1 MTPMKS
7 LHHRGTNSLFKTC
20 LRLLIYSS
28 VILAAAV
35 PTTADVSLPILTP
48 IVVRVVG
55 SRAMALGDN
64 VGGAAVTIRDVE
76 TGTILAA
83 GRQTGPSGDAKSI
96 MQTPHLLIEPVFSVR
111 ESASFTT
118 ELQLSK
124 PTMVEVVGEGPL
136 KFPQAIRRASK
147 TVLVYPGKGMTGDG
161 VVLELNGLLVNLE
174 APIADRPLGI
184 GDEGTLRVT
193 VNMLCGCIVE
203 PFGNWDSRKMDL
215 YGELRVGEK
224 VVQRI
229 DVYHQGPKG
238 VFAGNFKIP
247 RSLKGEQSISLRVV
261 AADADA
267 ANVGV
272 DEVTYPLVPWEQSRD
287 ATGQEIPVIVPPA
300 PP

>member
-1 MTPMKS
+1 MWS
-7 LHHRGTNSLFKTC
+7 FKG
-20 LRLLIYSS
+20 LGLLVYVS

-35 PTTADVSLPILTP
+35 PATADVSLSVPTP
-48 IVVRVVG
+48 IVVRVVA

-64 VGGAAVTIRDVE
+64 VGGAAVTIRDVD
-76 TGTILAA
+76 TGAVLAA

-96 MQTPHLLIEPVFSVR
+96 MQTPHMLMEPVYSVR

-124 PTMVEVVGEGPL
+124 PTLVEVVGEGPL

-147 TVLVYPGKGMTGDG
+147 TVLLNPGKAVTGDG
-161 VVLELNGLLVNLE
+161 IIVELNGLLVNIE
-174 APIADRPLGI
+174 APTADRPLGI
-184 GDEGTLRVT
+184 GDEGTLRAT
-193 VNMLCGCIVE
+193 VKMLCGCIVE
-203 PFGNWDSRKMDL
+203 PFGVWDSRKMDL
-215 YGELRVGEK
+215 YGELRLGEK

-229 DVYHQGPKG
+229 DLYHQAKG
-238 VFAGNFKIP
+238 LFTGAFQIP
-247 RSLKGEQSISLRVV
+247 RSLKGEQSIALRLV

-287 ATGQEIPVIVPPA
+287 ATGQEIPAIIQPTK
-300 PP
+300 

>member
-1 MTPMKS
+1 VWQ
-7 LHHRGTNSLFKTC
+7 RFKC
-20 LRLLIYSS
+20 VGLLIYVS

-35 PTTADVSLPILTP
+35 PATADVSIPISTP
-48 IVVRVVG
+48 IVVRVVA

-64 VGGAAVTIRDVE
+64 VGGAAVTIRDVD
-76 TGTILAA
+76 TGAVLAA
-83 GRQTGPSGDAKSI
+83 GRQTGPSGDANSI
-96 MQTPHLLIEPVFSVR
+96 MQTPHLHIEPVYSVR

-124 PTMVEVVGEGPL
+124 PTLVEVVGEGPL
-136 KFPQAIRRASK
+136 KFPQVLRRASK
-147 TVLVYPGKGMTGDG
+147 TVLLYPGKAVTGDG
-161 VVLELNGLLVNLE
+161 IILELNGLIVNIE
-174 APIADRPLGI
+174 APLADRPLGI
-184 GDEGTLRVT
+184 GDEGSLRAT
-193 VNMLCGCIVE
+193 VKMLCGCIVE

-215 YGELRVGEK
+215 YGELRLGEK
-224 VVQRI
+224 VIQKI

-247 RSLKGEQSISLRVV
+247 RSLKGEQSISLRFV

-287 ATGQEIPVIVPPA
+287 ATGREIPPIAA
-300 PP
+300 PEP